1 MFKIEGLDALQR
13 KLTEL
18 QHRAE
23 AASGTHEVPLGDL
36 FTSEFMLLHTD
47 FDCLEAMFAAG
58 GFIVRSQAEFEKLP
72 LESWNSFV
80 AERTR
85 FKDWEE
91 MKQTAAAE
99 YMRRQLEL

>member
-1 MFKIEGLDALQR
+1 MFKLEGLDALQR
-13 KLTEL
+13 NLTEL

-23 AASGTHEVPLGDL
+23 AMSGTHEVPVGQL

-47 FDCLEAMFAAG
+47 FDSLEAMFAAG
-58 GFIVRSQAEFEKLP
+58 GFAVRSQADFEALP
-72 LESWNSFV
+72 LESWNAFV

-91 MKQTAAAE
+91 MQQTAASE